1 MMNKYIRDETRRAPQ
16 RRGEGRLLST
26 VPRERKGETPLR
38 DPIRCNDRRTKSVET
53 KI

>member
-1 MMNKYIRDETRRAPQ
+1 MKLEEPPH

-26 VPRERKGETPLR
+26 VMWERKGEAPLR
-38 DPIRCNDRRTKSVET
+38 DSIRCNDRRTKSVET